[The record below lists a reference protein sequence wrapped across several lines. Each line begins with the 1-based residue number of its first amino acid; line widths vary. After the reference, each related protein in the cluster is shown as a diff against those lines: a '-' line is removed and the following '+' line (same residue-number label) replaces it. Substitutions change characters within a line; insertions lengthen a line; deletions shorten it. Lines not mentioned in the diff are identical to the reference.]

1 MCIRDSVYICSNPTY
16 EGMVKI
22 GMTTKRPRE
31 RVKDLYNTSVPT
43 PFVLEHS
50 FRITNT
56 TPRAFEASCHKHL
69 DKYRVNQRREFFYLS
84 PEEARDKIG
93 SMLEVRGRNNRVAR
107 FLSRFLLVA
116 LLIAVLLFSIRMSW
130 PEIVLIVKGALYI
143 PGWNYAIWFA
153 VNRHAGSKQW
163 KYHNESIVSKY
174 DYMRRS

>member
-1 MCIRDSVYICSNPTY
+1 MSKKYVQGHVYICSNPTY

-93 SMLEVRGRNNRVAR
+93 AMLEVRGRNNRVAR

-130 PEIVLIVKGALYI
+130 PEIVLIVKGALDV
-143 PGWNYAIWFA
+143 PG
-153 VNRHAGSKQW
+153 
-163 KYHNESIVSKY
+163 
-174 DYMRRS
+174 